1 MKHAKI
7 GLATAVS
14 LLALAALASPL
25 GARQAA
31 SKSSAETPPE
41 RVHLY
46 VVDIRTKSP
55 VPNALVFALSK
66 DGQKLAMD
74 RTDAYGEAFLP
85 IAPATDI
92 IDYVIVDAQ
101 YYHIGGV
108 RWVAGLKDYYIPI
121 TSQLEQPK

>member
-1 MKHAKI
+1 MKRMML
-7 GLATAVS
+7 GSFATLVI
-14 LLALAALASPL
+14 LALAALSPRL
-25 GARQAA
+25 EARQAT
-31 SKSSAETPPE
+31 SKPTTEAPPE

-55 VPNALVFALSK
+55 VANALVFALSK
-66 DGQKLAMD
+66 DGQKLAID
-74 RTDAYGEAFLP
+74 RTDSYGEAFLP

-121 TSQLEQPK
+121 TSQLEQQQ